1 MRRLEEEEKENIK
14 KKLVESQQKENDKIK
29 RNEI

>member
-14 KKLVESQQKENDKIK
+14 KKLVESQQKENGKIK

>member
-14 KKLVESQQKENDKIK
+14 KKLVESQQKGNDKIK